1 MRCALPTPHPR
12 SDRSRAHAGG
22 GIRRRWTRRTERARG
37 RSREPVRE
45 AHHQRESLLMST
57 PEEVLAAHY
66 AAFPHVAKQLKVGEA
81 SPAPATAVHDKQAPA
96 GAAGLPAADPRAM
109 PLIAEVRAYTVEVKK
124 KRNAACALLRLSR
137 FVLTSRDVFA
147 SLLESR

>member
-1 MRCALPTPHPR
+1 
-12 SDRSRAHAGG
+12 
-22 GIRRRWTRRTERARG
+22 
-37 RSREPVRE
+37 
-45 AHHQRESLLMST
+45 MST

-124 KRNAACALLRLSR
+124 KEMQHVPSFVCLDLFSHRVTCLHHYLRVGER
-137 FVLTSRDVFA
+137 
-147 SLLESR
+147 